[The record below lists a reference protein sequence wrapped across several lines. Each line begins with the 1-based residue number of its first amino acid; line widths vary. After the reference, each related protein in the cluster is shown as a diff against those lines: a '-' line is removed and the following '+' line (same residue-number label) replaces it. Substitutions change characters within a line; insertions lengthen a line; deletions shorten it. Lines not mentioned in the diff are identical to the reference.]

1 MNPILGTA
9 ALLAALHGQTDT
21 YGGSVALYARDLTTG
36 QEVAIDAD
44 VPVPT
49 ASVIK
54 LTILFEALKQMQAG
68 TAHWNDPVTM
78 TKADQVGGSGVLH
91 FLDTPQTLTF
101 KDVLTMMV
109 VQSDN
114 TATNLAIDKLGI
126 DAIDKRIVW
135 MGLKDTWLYKKVFS
149 PPVGPMPADQPKF
162 GLGKTTARE
171 IAAVMTRFQTC
182 DLNAPGDT
190 TAPSDADKTLCATA
204 IGILKQQMDSYSM
217 PRYITGMEI
226 AHKTGSLDAVRND
239 VGIVYAKNGPIV
251 ISAFTYD
258 NKDTSWTADNA
269 GQLLIGRLTKIVVDA
284 WQ

>member
-171 IAAVMTRFQTC
+171 MAAVMTRFQTC

-190 TAPSDADKTLCATA
+190 PGVLCQPSALGYLRRE
-204 IGILKQQMDSYSM
+204 IG
-217 PRYITGMEI
+217 T
-226 AHKTGSLDAVRND
+226 
-239 VGIVYAKNGPIV
+239 
-251 ISAFTYD
+251 
-258 NKDTSWTADNA
+258 
-269 GQLLIGRLTKIVVDA
+269 
-284 WQ
+284 